1 MRVAIL
7 GRKVGMTQMYDEA
20 GNLIPVTV
28 VDTKGCIVSQVK
40 SKAKEGYNAVQL
52 AYGDRKPQNVKKA
65 TAGHFKK
72 ANSPAKFKVQELRLT
87 DADEMSGLTAG
98 TEVSPS
104 IFQKG
109 DFVDVIGIMKGR
121 GFAGV
126 MKRHGFSGKNATHG
140 TSKYFR
146 HGGSNGS
153 NTFPGKVWKNKG
165 MPGQMGNCPRTVQ
178 NLRVVDV
185 RPEESLLLIRGAV
198 PGCKNGTVMVQA
210 AMKRPVPKGRSYAA
224 QAAPEDQPTA

>member
-1 MRVAIL
+1 
-7 GRKVGMTQMYDEA
+7 MTQMYDTA
-20 GNLIPVTV
+20 GNLVPVTV
-28 VDTKGCIVSQVK
+28 VDTKGCVVSQVK

-72 ANSPAKFKVQELRLT
+72 ANSVAKFNVKEIRM
-87 DADEMSGLTAG
+87 ADSDDVSGLTAG
-98 TEVSPS
+98 TEISPT

-109 DFVDVIGIMKGR
+109 DFVDVIGTMKGR

-126 MKRHGFSGKNATHG
+126 MKRYGFAGKNATHG

-165 MPGQMGNCPRTVQ
+165 MPGHMGACPRTVQ
-178 NLRVVDV
+178 NLRVLDV
-185 RPEESLLLIRGAV
+185 HADDNLILIAGAV
-198 PGCKNGTVMVQA
+198 PGHKNATVMVRTA
-210 AMKRPVPKGRSYAA
+210 IKKPAPKGRSFAPTA
-224 QAAPEDQPTA
+224 AAPELAPQDQAPQDQPTA